1 MPARP
6 EGMHMTSR
14 SRVFPVGT
22 HSRVRPHVTSQ
33 PAPRHGHGR
42 KRSPLSDPTDYPLI
56 MKGDGYAPGL
66 PVDLAAGKTICFLTR
81 CHPQRPNMQKVCFDS
96 VKNQTCDDYQ
106 HFLIQGAMREAD
118 AYSAY
123 KNSGF
128 AVEHGLTKPWPI
140 EGRYVMALDDDN
152 MLVDPEFIKD
162 FKALVEKENPDIVF
176 FKGEIKGWGIYPS
189 WARHPVAGEID
200 WFCYAVKREMWQR
213 YIAEVNARPM
223 ASSDWSLIDK
233 CYRNT
238 KSVIWFNRL
247 VTSTQRAPGRS
258 RPETEF

>member
-1 MPARP
+1 
-6 EGMHMTSR
+6 MTSR

-106 HFLIQGAMREAD
+106 HFLIQGAMREVD

-140 EGRYVMALDDDN
+140 EGRYVMVLDDDN
-152 MLVDPEFIKD
+152 MLVDPEFIED